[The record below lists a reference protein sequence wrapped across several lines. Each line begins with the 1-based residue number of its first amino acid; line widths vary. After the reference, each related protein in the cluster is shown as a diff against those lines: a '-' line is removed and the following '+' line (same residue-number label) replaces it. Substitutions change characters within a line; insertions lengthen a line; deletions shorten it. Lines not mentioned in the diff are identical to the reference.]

1 MIVISEAPTR
11 VLVKK
16 LRKAG
21 FTSRPGKGSHTEWI
35 CPSGRHH
42 ISVPDGHKTIS
53 PGVHR
58 KVLKVMSDC
67 DCEES

>member
-1 MIVISEAPTR
+1 MISEAPTR

-16 LRKAG
+16 LRTAG
-21 FTSRPGKGSHTEWI
+21 FVPRPGKGSHSEWI
-35 CPSGRHH
+35 CPSGQHH

-58 KVLKVMSDC
+58 KVLRALDDC
-67 DCEES
+67 DCNKEDR